1 MPLDVSRV
9 SDEERLKQLGYQ
21 QTLSRSM
28 SGRANFGVSFT
39 IISILSGCMTMYGYG
54 MNTGGPAVI
63 MWGWPFVGL
72 MTLFVGLSMAE
83 VCSAYPTSAGLY
95 FWAHRMAPNRSAAA
109 WAWFTG
115 WFNTLGQIAVTA
127 GIDFGAA
134 TFLNALLDLQF
145 GFAATP
151 GHTITLFG
159 IVLALHGVLN
169 TFGVRIVAF
178 LNEVSIWWHILGVV
192 VICGALVLV
201 PDHHQSTHFVFGEF
215 VNNTGFS
222 SSIYVVLIGLLMAQ
236 YTFTGYDAS
245 AHMTEETIDA
255 STAGPKGIV
264 RSILV
269 SLAAG
274 FVLLFG
280 FTYAIQSYTGALD
293 SATGVPPAQILMD
306 ALGATAGK
314 WLLVVIIVAQL
325 FCGMAS
331 VTANSRMI
339 YAFSR
344 DGALPF
350 SRTWHKL
357 SPATRTPANAVWLA
371 TGGAFV
377 LGLPSLWNST
387 AYAAVTSIATIGL
400 YIAYVIPT
408 FLRLRQGARFERGP
422 WHLGSWSAIVGTI
435 AVVWV
440 VVITVLFM
448 LPQSSPITAD
458 TFNYAPIAVGVVVA
472 FCGIWWLAS
481 AHKWFLNPTH
491 PRNTSLERDRAHGR
505 EAARS

>member
-63 MWGWPFVGL
+63 MWGWLFVGL

-95 FWAHRMAPNRSAAA
+95 FWAHRMAPKRSAAA

-145 GFAATP
+145 GFEATP
-151 GHTITLFG
+151 GHTIALFG
-159 IVLALHGVLN
+159 IILALHGVLN
-169 TFGVRIVAF
+169 TFGVRIVAV
-178 LNEVSIWWHILGVV
+178 LNEVSIWWHILGVA

-201 PDHHQSTHFVFGEF
+201 PEHHQSMGFVSGEF

-280 FTYAIQSYTGALD
+280 FTYAIQSYGGALD
-293 SATGVPPAQILMD
+293 SETGVPPAQILMD
-306 ALGATAGK
+306 ALGVATGK

-350 SRTWHKL
+350 SRTWHRL
-357 SPATRTPANAVWLA
+357 NPSTRTPANAVWLA

-377 LGLPSLWNST
+377 LGLPYLWNST

-408 FLRLRQGARFERGP
+408 FLRLRQGDRFERGP
-422 WHLGSWSAIVGTI
+422 WHLGSWSAAVGTI
-435 AVVWV
+435 AVAWV
-440 VVITVLFM
+440 LVITVLFM
-448 LPQSSPITAD
+448 LPQSSSITAK

-472 FCGIWWLAS
+472 FCGTWWLAS
-481 AHKWFLNPTH
+481 ARKWFLNPAH
-491 PRNTSLERDRAHGR
+491 HRNASPNRDHVHGQ

>member
-21 QTLSRSM
+21 QTLARSM

-39 IISILSGCMTMYGYG
+39 IISILSGCMTLYGYG

-63 MWGWPFVGL
+63 MWGWLFVGL

-83 VCSAYPTSAGLY
+83 VCSSYPTSAGLY
-95 FWAHRMAPNRSAAA
+95 FWAHRMAPARTAAA

-115 WFNTLGQIAVTA
+115 WFNALGQIAVTA
-127 GIDFGAA
+127 GVDFGAA

-145 GFAATP
+145 GFTATP

-159 IVLALHGVLN
+159 IILVLHGVLN

-201 PDHHQSTHFVFGEF
+201 PDRHQSAGFVFGEF

-222 SSIYVVLIGLLMAQ
+222 SSTYVVLIGLLMAQ

-280 FTYAIQSYTGALD
+280 FTCAIESYSGALG

-306 ALGATAGK
+306 ALGAAAGK
-314 WLLVVIIVAQL
+314 WLLLVVIVAQL

-350 SRTWHKL
+350 SKVWHQL
-357 SPATRTPANAVWLA
+357 NPATRTPTNAVWLA
-371 TGGAFV
+371 TGGAFA
-377 LGLPSLWNST
+377 LGLPYLWNTT

-408 FLRLRQGARFERGP
+408 YLRLRQASRFERGP
-422 WHLGSWSAIVGTI
+422 WHLGSWSPFVGTI
-435 AVVWV
+435 AVAWV
-440 VVITVLFM
+440 LVITVLFM
-448 LPQSSPITAD
+448 LPQTSPVTAH
-458 TFNYAPIAVGVVVA
+458 TFNYAPVAVGVVIA

-481 AHKWFLNPTH
+481 ARKWFLNPAH
-491 PRNTSLERDRAHGR
+491 PRNSTLDRSDAGGR
-505 EAARS
+505 VGVR

>member
-9 SDEERLKQLGYQ
+9 SDEERLRQLGYR

-39 IISILSGCMTMYGYG
+39 IISILSGCMTLYGYG

-63 MWGWPFVGL
+63 MWGWLFVGL

-83 VCSAYPTSAGLY
+83 VCSSYPTSAGLY
-95 FWAHRMAPNRSAAA
+95 FWAHRMAPERSAAA

-145 GFAATP
+145 GYAATP

-159 IVLALHGVLN
+159 AILILHGILN

-178 LNEVSIWWHILGVV
+178 LNEISIWWHITGVLA
-192 VICGALVLV
+192 ISGALVFV
-201 PDHHQSTHFVFGEF
+201 PDHHQSVHFVLGE
-215 VNNTGFS
+215 VTNNTGFS
-222 SSIYVVLIGLLMAQ
+222 STAYVVLIGLLMAQ

-255 STAGPKGIV
+255 AVAGPKGIV

-269 SLAAG
+269 SLVAG

-280 FTYAIQSYTGALD
+280 FTYAIRSYTGALE
-293 SATGVPPAQILMD
+293 SSTGVPPAQILMD
-306 ALGATAGK
+306 ALGAATGK
-314 WLLVVIIVAQL
+314 WLLLVIIVAQL

-350 SRTWHKL
+350 STTWHKL
-357 SPATRTPANAVWLA
+357 HPGTRTPTHAVWLA
-371 TGGAFV
+371 TGGAFA
-377 LGLPSLWNST
+377 LGLPYLWNNT

-408 FLRLRQGARFERGP
+408 YLRLRQGDRFERGP
-422 WHLGSWSAIVGTI
+422 WHLGSWSTIIGTV
-435 AVVWV
+435 AVAWV
-440 VVITVLFM
+440 LVITVLFM
-448 LPQSSPITAD
+448 LPQSSPITAK
-458 TFNYAPIAVGVVVA
+458 TFNYAPIAVGVVLA
-472 FCGIWWLAS
+472 FCGTWWLAS
-481 AHKWFLNPTH
+481 ARKWFLRPH
-491 PRNTSLERDRAHGR
+491 HASSVARQHSRAP
-505 EAARS
+505 E